1 MVLAWEPRPSI
12 ASCRAAL
19 ARLPSKALPPN
30 WHGCGCWH
38 ALLQTEMPYE
48 YYSMPFCKPPE
59 GVHRSTST
67 INPGTILLG
76 IRIENSPYNFTMM
89 VRAGLPGAGAAGAT
103 AVGWGQVEGGLAS
116 GAAAAC
122 SIALACIIFA
132 TPCHAGCA
140 AAPADQAA
148 GPDGVQWGR
157 LPRPRLPSAV
167 PEGGQ
172 GEGAGVGAGSRSCGT
187 SLGLPA
193 C

>member
-1 MVLAWEPRPSI
+1 MVLSWAPRPSV

-19 ARLPSKALPPN
+19 ACLPAKALLPD
-30 WHGCGCWH
+30 WRRCGCWH
-38 ALLQTEMPYE
+38 ALVQTEMPYE

-89 VRAGLPGAGAAGAT
+89 VGAGLLGAGAAGAQRS
-103 AVGWGQVEGGLAS
+103 VGWGQVEGGLLAS
-116 GAAAAC
+116 SAASVC
-122 SIALACIIFA
+122 SIDRQTSILRALPVGAL
-132 TPCHAGCA
+132 TPCHAGRT

-148 GPDGVQWGR
+148 GPDGVQRGAV
-157 LPRPRLPSAV
+157 PRPCIHSAD

-172 GEGAGVGAGSRSCGT
+172 GEGAAVGAGGRS
-187 SLGLPA
+187 
-193 C
+193 